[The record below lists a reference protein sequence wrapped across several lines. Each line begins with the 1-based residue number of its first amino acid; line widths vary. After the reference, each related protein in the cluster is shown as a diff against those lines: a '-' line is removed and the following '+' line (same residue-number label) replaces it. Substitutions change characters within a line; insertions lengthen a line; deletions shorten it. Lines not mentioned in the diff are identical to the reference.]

1 MSAPR
6 KARQLADA
14 LDAEV
19 VRTVK
24 LDVMHNDAACEL
36 RRQDE
41 LLAACEPYLKDGET
55 PAERIQR
62 ERRDTNAALT
72 LLAREKRKS
81 EAMLAAL
88 KRIRETRV
96 FLGAVAQEMLDDA
109 IKMAEEV

>member
-6 KARQLADA
+6 KALRLAEFCEGNVLYQPA
-14 LDAEV
+14 GA
-19 VRTVK
+19 
-24 LDVMHNDAACEL
+24 EL

-55 PAERIQR
+55 PAERIRR
-62 ERRDTNAALT
+62 ERRDTDAVLT
-72 LLAREKRKS
+72 LLAREKLKS

-88 KRIRETRV
+88 KRVKETRV
-96 FLGAVAQEMLDDA
+96 FLGAIAQEMLDDA